1 MIVVARRKATSL
13 MHHVVIK
20 GRHATLR
27 EPAQATEID
36 PQHKEANVKK
46 ARTGKVDL
54 YALSIASISAVSYLS
69 AILKL

>member
-13 MHHVVIK
+13 MHQVVIK
-20 GRHATLR
+20 GRHAMLR
-27 EPAQATEID
+27 EPVHTEID

-69 AILKL
+69 ATLKL